1 MLMEKKD
8 PRVNSRG
15 RVGGRRPSAVAGQ
28 DSARPQP
35 LVVAR
40 VGWRRRGT
48 VRWRGRPAVRAVRR
62 FFSGDVGPPWPSSGQ
77 IRRPQRWICCP
88 LARSAPAVVVPV
100 GSGAGGGGRRMG
112 KAACRLGT
120 GCFCASS

>member
-35 LVVAR
+35 LAVAR

-48 VRWRGRPAVRAVRR
+48 VRWRGRPAVRAGLPAGCARAAKWQ
-62 FFSGDVGPPWPSSGQ
+62 SAAWE
-77 IRRPQRWICCP
+77 IRRGEEHNPWQ
-88 LARSAPAVVVPV
+88 
-100 GSGAGGGGRRMG
+100 AG
-112 KAACRLGT
+112 
-120 GCFCASS
+120 